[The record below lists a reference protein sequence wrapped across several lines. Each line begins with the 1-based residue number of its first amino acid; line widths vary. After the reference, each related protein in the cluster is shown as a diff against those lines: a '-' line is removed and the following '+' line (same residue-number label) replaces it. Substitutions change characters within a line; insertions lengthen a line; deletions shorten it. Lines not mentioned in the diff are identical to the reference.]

1 MKQVNLDIN
10 NIYLFNNYIDFM
22 TNDDFYNF
30 ILSDDYSKVIFDEYE
45 YSKIYKK
52 ENIRIFKRSNY
63 KLTNLRNIEF
73 PPLLLLPLQDLFDKI
88 NLEINV
94 KETYTKNNVNYYC
107 NIKSDL
113 EQYKFI
119 EDIYYNI
126 NLKCNNNIIS
136 IDTSIDKRYDENNIN
151 ELDKFLLNIL
161 LLFIENNYT
170 SYVKNEIFV
179 KKMKKI
185 NLRSF
190 VLNII

>member
-1 MKQVNLDIN
+1 
-10 NIYLFNNYIDFM
+10 M

-30 ILSDDYSKVIFDEYE
+30 ILSDDYSKVIFDEYGYKE
-45 YSKIYKK
+45 IYKK

-73 PPLLLLPLQDLFDKI
+73 PPLLLSTLQDLFDKI
-88 NLEINV
+88 NLEITV

-107 NIKSDL
+107 NLKSDL
-113 EQYKFI
+113 EHYKFI
-119 EDIYYNI
+119 EDIYYNV

>member
-1 MKQVNLDIN
+1 
-10 NIYLFNNYIDFM
+10 M

-30 ILSDDYSKVIFDEYE
+30 ILSDDYSKVIFDEYGYKE
-45 YSKIYKK
+45 IYKK

-73 PPLLLLPLQDLFDKI
+73 PPLLLSTLQDLFDKI
-88 NLEINV
+88 NLEITV
-94 KETYTKNNVNYYC
+94 KETYTKNNVNYC
-107 NIKSDL
+107 NLKSDL
-113 EQYKFI
+113 EHYKFI
-119 EDIYYNI
+119 EDIYYNV

>member
-1 MKQVNLDIN
+1 
-10 NIYLFNNYIDFM
+10 M

-45 YSKIYKK
+45 YKEIYKK

-73 PPLLLLPLQDLFDKI
+73 PPLLLSTLQDLFDKI
-88 NLEINV
+88 NLEITV

-107 NIKSDL
+107 NLKSDL
-113 EQYKFI
+113 EHYKFI
-119 EDIYYNI
+119 EDIYYNV

-170 SYVKNEIFV
+170 SYVKNEIFI